1 VRRLA
6 GGNVA
11 QTVGYQWGVQAPTA
25 AVAGQL
31 ARDLVLSVSAAPGAG
46 EAADAS
52 ARREQLGGKGANQAV
67 GLAQLGVRPQLIAVA
82 GDDVIGDVLLDQAR
96 KDGIGV
102 GAVVRRART
111 LTGLIV
117 EVLDGDGKWRYVQHL
132 PEPVL
137 LTEDDVLRA
146 RDVISGA
153 DAVLVQ
159 LQQPPAAVLA
169 AARLGHDAGRL
180 VVLDGVPD
188 GDTRD
193 DLLGYASV
201 LRADEQEA
209 ELLLGGE
216 PTVEKARELLGKG
229 PKLLALGVEK
239 GNLFVWRDGH
249 VRLPLTNE
257 DVVDTTGGGD
267 AFTAALTAALL
278 RGEDH
283 EQAARWAVAA
293 SGATVGHPGGR
304 PALTVAEIERRAE
317 GIARG

>member
-1 VRRLA
+1 MH
-6 GGNVA
+6 
-11 QTVGYQWGVQAPTA
+11 APTA

-31 ARDLVLSVSAAPGAG
+31 ARDLVLSVDAAPGAG

-96 KDGIGV
+96 RDGIGV
-102 GAVVRRART
+102 GAVVRRPGT

-117 EVLDGDGKWRYVQHL
+117 EVLDGDGTWRYVQHL

-146 RDVISGA
+146 HDVIAGA

-169 AARLGHDAGRL
+169 AARIGHDAGGL

-188 GDTRD
+188 EDTRD
-193 DLLGYASV
+193 ELLGHAGV

-209 ELLLGGE
+209 DLLCGGE
-216 PTVEKARELLGKG
+216 PTVERARELLGKG
-229 PKLLALGVEK
+229 PKLLALGVEG
-239 GNLFVWRDGH
+239 GNLFVWEDGH
-249 VRLPLTNE
+249 VRLPLTKE
-257 DVVDTTGGGD
+257 DVMDTTGGGD

-278 RGEDH
+278 SGKDYDY
-283 EQAARWAVAA
+283 AARWAVAA

-304 PALTVAEIERRAE
+304 PTLTVAEIEQRA
-317 GIARG
+317 GAITRG

>member
-1 VRRLA
+1 MH
-6 GGNVA
+6 
-11 QTVGYQWGVQAPTA
+11 APTA

-31 ARDLVLSVSAAPGAG
+31 ARDLVLSVGAAPGAG

-82 GDDVIGDVLLDQAR
+82 GDDTIGDVLLDQAR
-96 KDGIGV
+96 RDGIGV
-102 GAVVRRART
+102 GAVVRRAGA

-137 LTEDDVLRA
+137 LTEEDVLRA
-146 RDVISGA
+146 HDVIAGS

-169 AARLGHDAGRL
+169 AARIGHDAGRL

-188 GDTRD
+188 EGTRD
-193 DLLGYASV
+193 ELLAYAGV

-209 ELLLGGE
+209 ELLCGGE
-216 PTVEKARELLGKG
+216 ATVERARELLGKG
-229 PKLLALGVEK
+229 PKLLALGVAE
-239 GNLFVWRDGH
+239 GNLFVWEDGH
-249 VRLPLTNE
+249 VRLPLTSE

-278 RGEDH
+278 RGEDYAF
-283 EQAARWAVAA
+283 AARWAVAA

-304 PALTVAEIERRAE
+304 PALTVAEIEQRA
-317 GIARG
+317 GAIARG